1 MTTIFYFLFVG
12 ASALLALHNWRLG
25 MLLMLFAG
33 ALQDPVRKMMA
44 GAPSWMVLAFT
55 PILFAVLANVFLG
68 KGRAWRHFM
77 LSMPRLR
84 RYITFFNG
92 ALLLALLVLI
102 FKHGPGAIFVGLIGL
117 IGYLFP
123 LLAVALGFYY
133 VRSAEDVRRFMLVYC
148 ALTGVLLVGG
158 LLEHWNVFPNW
169 PAIGTAALNMDW
181 IRHVPGYIVEL
192 TSGFYRSPDML
203 GWHAALLVMF
213 ALLMTLYTRGKIARG
228 LWVALAAWGVTI
240 LLISGRNKMIFM
252 PPIFLATLGLAYLY
266 KGNVSR
272 TLTAALAGVVSLGL
286 FLAINQQVQLDREY
300 FDYAAVGTQTATDRL
315 QSHGLDAVITTVR
328 QSGFFG
334 EGLGSASAG
343 SRFGGRVGSLRT
355 WQESGPSKVMVEL
368 GVIGFVAATLL
379 GIAILRLLW
388 GTVQSMPRAAP
399 DGILF
404 VGFLGILVAN
414 AASFTVSHQ
423 AFGDPFLVT
432 LTGFFIGIA
441 LSAPRWAFRPAPRAA

>member
-1 MTTIFYFLFVG
+1 MTVVFYFIFVG
-12 ASALLALHNWRLG
+12 ISSLLALHNWRLG
-25 MLLMLFAG
+25 LLLMLFAG
-33 ALQDPVRKMMA
+33 TLQDPVRKLMA
-44 GAPSWMVLAFT
+44 GAPAWMVLAFA

-68 KGRAWRHFM
+68 KGRAWRRFT
-77 LSMPRLR
+77 LSMPRLHR
-84 RYITFFNG
+84 NIKFFTG

-123 LLAVALGFYY
+123 VLAIVLGFFY
-133 VRSAEDVRRFMLVYC
+133 VRSVKDVRRFMLVYC
-148 ALTGVLLVGG
+148 VLTAVLLVGG
-158 LLEHWNVFPNW
+158 LLEHRNVFPGW
-169 PAIGTAALNMDW
+169 PAIGTETLDMDW

-213 ALLMTLYTRGKIARG
+213 ALLMTLYTRGTVARG

-286 FLAINQQVQLDREY
+286 FLVINQQVELDREY
-300 FDYAAVGTQTATDRL
+300 FNYAAAGTQTATGRL
-315 QSHGLDAVITTVR
+315 QSHGLEAVVITVR

-334 EGLGSASAG
+334 EGLGSASTGA
-343 SRFGGRVGSLRT
+343 RFGGMQFKT

-368 GVIGFVAATLL
+368 GVIGFVAAALL
-379 GIAILRLLW
+379 GFAILRHLW
-388 GTVQSMPRAAP
+388 TALQRMPRAAP
-399 DGILF
+399 NGILF

-441 LSAPRWAFRPAPRAA
+441 LSAPRWAFGQAPRAV

>member
-1 MTTIFYFLFVG
+1 VTVVIYFLFVG
-12 ASALLALHNWRLG
+12 VSALLALHNWRLG
-25 MLLMLFAG
+25 LLLMLFAG

-44 GAPSWMVLAFT
+44 GSPSWMVLAFT
-55 PILFAVLANVFLG
+55 PVLFAVLANVFLG

-77 LSMPRLR
+77 LSMPKLR
-84 RYITFFNG
+84 KKISLFTG
-92 ALLLALLVLI
+92 ALLLAFLVLI
-102 FKHGPGAIFVGLIGL
+102 FKHGPGAILVGLIGL

-123 LLAVALGFYY
+123 VLAIGLGFFY
-133 VRSAEDVRRFMLVYC
+133 VRSAEDVRHFILVYC
-148 ALTGVLLVGG
+148 ALTAVLLIGG
-158 LLEHWNVFPNW
+158 LLEHWNLFPGW

-181 IRHVPGYIVEL
+181 IRHVPGYIVRL

-213 ALLMTLYTRGKIARG
+213 ALQMTLYARGKIARG

-252 PPIFLATLGLAYLY
+252 PPIFLATLGLAYLH

-272 TLTAALAGVVSLGL
+272 ALTAALAGVVSLGL
-286 FLAINQQVQLDREY
+286 FLGINQQVQLDREY
-300 FDYAAVGTQTATDRL
+300 FDYAAVGTQTASGRL
-315 QSHGLDAVITTVR
+315 QSHGLESVVTTVR

-334 EGLGSASAG
+334 EGLGTASTGA
-343 SRFGGRVGSLRT
+343 RFGGTHVKT

-368 GVIGFVAATLL
+368 GVIGFVAAALL
-379 GIAILRLLW
+379 CIAILRHLW
-388 GTVQSMPRAAP
+388 TALQGMPRDAP
-399 DGILF
+399 NGILF

-441 LSAPRWAFRPAPRAA
+441 LSAPRWAFGPAPRAA